1 MFKLLGSLRFD
12 HRSLKPKPMIFVTFM
27 FFWQWSFSEWFEK
40 IMLCFFLRLSVWLR
54 ASRKPEGRGGLLAA
68 PLFSKRFVFLFIF
81 VFVFFGPLFSN
92 QSGFL
97 WKRRCVKINQPPFAN
112 SALHPNQQSK
122 LFAARFARQ
131 TRQTRHIHTKHCLDM
146 ASNSNYE
153 SFVNNRTFCIC
164 RFEGAIAV
172 KQCQR
177 IFVGADITSVVNV

>member
-1 MFKLLGSLRFD
+1 
-12 HRSLKPKPMIFVTFM
+12 M
-27 FFWQWSFSEWFEK
+27 FFDNDLFQNDLKKLCYVFFAAVGLIESESEARGKRRPASGPIVFK
-40 IMLCFFLRLSVWLR
+40 TICIFIYICICFFLAHCFQTNLDFCQSADVSKLI
-54 ASRKPEGRGGLLAA
+54 SH
-68 PLFSKRFVFLFIF
+68 PLPTLHCTQTN
-81 VFVFFGPLFSN
+81 N
-92 QSGFL
+92 Q
-97 WKRRCVKINQPPFAN
+97 N
-112 SALHPNQQSK
+112 

-131 TRQTRHIHTKHCLDM
+131 TRQSRHIHTKHCLDM